1 MYKNFDEV
9 VAAVKQREIERTVA
23 IAGAH
28 DAPVVEAALRAEQQ
42 DIAIPIFVGHGEKI
56 KDILRSFDR
65 NPSDYNIIDSPEN
78 TEAQTAVDLVK
89 DGSANVLMKGL
100 IETRDMLHP
109 VVAKANDL
117 RTGKLMSH
125 VVFFSNVPNY
135 HKLLVATDGGMV
147 MYPTLEEKV
156 GIVENAVEAMRKMGY
171 KMPRVAV
178 LAAIEK
184 VNPKMR
190 ATVEAAELKRM
201 NREGLIQH
209 CIVEDVTSF
218 HSDSLCYPLVVCFHD
233 LRKIVVRY
241 DFFGNVHSRTF
252 YIKAHMRTPILKN
265 PGGCIRTDSAAPV
278 FRLLLIVSADG
289 IEKVTLFRKKFRRSS
304 DFSFCSQTYP
314 KKAIQYD

>member
-42 DIAIPIFVGHGEKI
+42 DIAIPIFVGHGE
-56 KDILRSFDR
+56 
-65 NPSDYNIIDSPEN
+65 DYNIIDSPEN

-209 CIVEDVTSF
+209 CIVEGPLSYDVAMDKAIA
-218 HSDSLCYPLVVCFHD
+218 HHKGVDCEYCG
-233 LRKIVVRY
+233 
-241 DFFGNVHSRTF
+241 DFDALILPDIDAGN
-252 YIKAHMRTPILKN
+252 ILGK
-265 PGGCIRTDSAAPV
+265 C
-278 FRLLLIVSADG
+278 LIVTAKAEMGGVIMGAKVPIVLTSRGSSAE
-289 IEKVTLFRKKFRRSS
+289 EKFFSIAVASLMAGQTL
-304 DFSFCSQTYP
+304 
-314 KKAIQYD
+314 

>member
-1 MYKNFDEV
+1 MFRNFDEV
-9 VAAVKQREIERTVA
+9 VAAVKQRENERTVA

-28 DAPVVEAALRAEQQ
+28 DAPVIEAALRAQQ
-42 DIAIPIFVGHGEKI
+42 QGIAVPIFVGNAGKI

-65 NPSDYNIIDSPEN
+65 NPSNYNIVDSEEN
-78 TEAQTAVDLVK
+78 TEAQAAVDLVK

-109 VVAKANDL
+109 VVAKENNL

-156 GIVENAVEAMRKMGY
+156 GIIENAVEAMRKMGY
-171 KMPRVAV
+171 KQPRVAV

-184 VNPKMR
+184 VNPRMR

-209 CIVEDVTSF
+209 CIVEGPLSYDVAMDKAIA
-218 HSDSLCYPLVVCFHD
+218 HHKGVDCEYCG
-233 LRKIVVRY
+233 
-241 DFFGNVHSRTF
+241 DFD
-252 YIKAHMRTPILKN
+252 A
-265 PGGCIRTDSAAPV
+265 
-278 FRLLLIVSADG
+278 LIVPDIDSGNILGKCLIVTAKAEMGGVIMGAKVPIVLTSRGSSAE
-289 IEKVTLFRKKFRRSS
+289 EKF
-304 DFSFCSQTYP
+304 FSIAVASLMAGQEV
-314 KKAIQYD
+314 

>member
-1 MYKNFDEV
+1 MFRNFDEV
-9 VAAVKQREIERTVA
+9 VAAVKQRETERTVA

-28 DAPVVEAALRAEQQ
+28 DAPVIEAALRAQQ
-42 DIAIPIFVGHGEKI
+42 QGIAVPILVGNAGKI

-65 NPSDYNIIDSPEN
+65 SPSDYNIVDSEEN
-78 TEAQTAVDLVK
+78 REAQAAVNLVK

-109 VVAKANDL
+109 VVAKENNL

-135 HKLLVATDGGMV
+135 HKLLVASDGGMV

-156 GIVENAVEAMRKMGY
+156 GIIENAVEAMRKMGY
-171 KMPRVAV
+171 KQPRVAA

-184 VNPKMR
+184 VNPRMR

-209 CIVEDVTSF
+209 CIVEGPLSYDVAMDKAIA
-218 HSDSLCYPLVVCFHD
+218 HHKGVDCEYCG
-233 LRKIVVRY
+233 
-241 DFFGNVHSRTF
+241 DFD
-252 YIKAHMRTPILKN
+252 A
-265 PGGCIRTDSAAPV
+265 
-278 FRLLLIVSADG
+278 LIVPDIDSGNILGKCLIVTAKAEMGGVIMGAKVPIVLTSRGSSAE
-289 IEKVTLFRKKFRRSS
+289 EKF
-304 DFSFCSQTYP
+304 FSIAVASLMAGQEL
-314 KKAIQYD
+314 

>member
-1 MYKNFDEV
+1 MFRNFDEV
-9 VAAVKQREIERTVA
+9 VAAVKQRETERTVA

-28 DAPVVEAALRAEQQ
+28 DAPVIEAALRAQQ
-42 DIAIPIFVGHGEKI
+42 QGIAVPIFVGNAGKI

-65 NPSDYNIIDSPEN
+65 SPSDYNIVDSEEN
-78 TEAQTAVDLVK
+78 REAQAAVNLVK

-109 VVAKANDL
+109 VVAKENNL

-135 HKLLVATDGGMV
+135 HKLLVASDGGMV

-156 GIVENAVEAMRKMGY
+156 GIIENAVEAMRKMGY
-171 KMPRVAV
+171 KQPRVAA

-184 VNPKMR
+184 VNPRMR

-209 CIVEDVTSF
+209 CIVEGPLSYDVAMDKAIA
-218 HSDSLCYPLVVCFHD
+218 HHKGVDCEYCG
-233 LRKIVVRY
+233 
-241 DFFGNVHSRTF
+241 DFD
-252 YIKAHMRTPILKN
+252 A
-265 PGGCIRTDSAAPV
+265 
-278 FRLLLIVSADG
+278 LIVPDIDSGNILGKCLIVTAKSEMGGVIMGAKVPIVLTSRGSSAE
-289 IEKVTLFRKKFRRSS
+289 EKF
-304 DFSFCSQTYP
+304 FSIAVASLMAGQEL
-314 KKAIQYD
+314 

>member
-1 MYKNFDEV
+1 MFRNFDEV
-9 VAAVKQREIERTVA
+9 VAAVKQRENERTVA

-28 DAPVVEAALRAEQQ
+28 DAPVIEAALRAQQ
-42 DIAIPIFVGHGEKI
+42 QGIAVPIFVGNAGKI

-65 NPSDYNIIDSPEN
+65 NPSNYNIVDSEEN
-78 TEAQTAVDLVK
+78 KEAQAAVNLVK

-109 VVAKANDL
+109 VVAKENNL

-147 MYPTLEEKV
+147 MYPSLEEKV
-156 GIVENAVEAMRKMGY
+156 GIIENAVEAMRKMGY
-171 KMPRVAV
+171 KQPRVAV

-184 VNPKMR
+184 VNPRMR

-209 CIVEDVTSF
+209 CIVEGPLSYDVAMDKAIA
-218 HSDSLCYPLVVCFHD
+218 HHKGVDCEYCG
-233 LRKIVVRY
+233 
-241 DFFGNVHSRTF
+241 DFD
-252 YIKAHMRTPILKN
+252 A
-265 PGGCIRTDSAAPV
+265 
-278 FRLLLIVSADG
+278 LIVPDIDSGNILGKCLIVTAKAEMGGVIMGAKVPIVLTSRGSSAE
-289 IEKVTLFRKKFRRSS
+289 EKF
-304 DFSFCSQTYP
+304 FSIAVASLMAGQEV
-314 KKAIQYD
+314 

>member
-56 KDILRSFDR
+56 K
-65 NPSDYNIIDSPEN
+65 NIIDSPEN

-209 CIVEDVTSF
+209 CIVEGPLSYDVAMDKAIA
-218 HSDSLCYPLVVCFHD
+218 HHKGVDCEYCG
-233 LRKIVVRY
+233 
-241 DFFGNVHSRTF
+241 DFDALILPDIDAGN
-252 YIKAHMRTPILKN
+252 ILGK
-265 PGGCIRTDSAAPV
+265 C
-278 FRLLLIVSADG
+278 LIVTAKAEMGGVIMGAKVPIVLTSRGSSAE
-289 IEKVTLFRKKFRRSS
+289 EKF
-304 DFSFCSQTYP
+304 FSIAVASLMAGQTR
-314 KKAIQYD
+314 

>member
-1 MYKNFDEV
+1 
-9 VAAVKQREIERTVA
+9 
-23 IAGAH
+23 
-28 DAPVVEAALRAEQQ
+28 
-42 DIAIPIFVGHGEKI
+42 
-56 KDILRSFDR
+56 
-65 NPSDYNIIDSPEN
+65 
-78 TEAQTAVDLVK
+78 
-89 DGSANVLMKGL
+89 
-100 IETRDMLHP
+100 MLP
-109 VVAKANDL
+109 KANDL

-209 CIVEDVTSF
+209 CIVEG
-218 HSDSLCYPLVVCFHD
+218 P
-233 LRKIVVRY
+233 
-241 DFFGNVHSRTF
+241 
-252 YIKAHMRTPILKN
+252 
-265 PGGCIRTDSAAPV
+265 
-278 FRLLLIVSADG
+278 
-289 IEKVTLFRKKFRRSS
+289 
-304 DFSFCSQTYP
+304 SFCL
-314 KKAIQYD
+314 

>member
-1 MYKNFDEV
+1 MFRNFDEV
-9 VAAVKQREIERTVA
+9 VAAVKQRETERTVA

-28 DAPVVEAALRAEQQ
+28 DAPVIEAALRAQQ
-42 DIAIPIFVGHGEKI
+42 QGIAVPIFVGNAGKI

-65 NPSDYNIIDSPEN
+65 SPSDYNIVDSEEN
-78 TEAQTAVDLVK
+78 REAQAAVNLVK

-109 VVAKANDL
+109 VVAKENNL

-135 HKLLVATDGGMV
+135 HKLLVASDGGMV

-156 GIVENAVEAMRKMGY
+156 GIIENAVEAMRKMGY
-171 KMPRVAV
+171 KQPRVAA

-184 VNPKMR
+184 VNPRMR

-209 CIVEDVTSF
+209 CIVEGPLSYDVAMDKAIA
-218 HSDSLCYPLVVCFHD
+218 HHKGVDCEYCG
-233 LRKIVVRY
+233 
-241 DFFGNVHSRTF
+241 DFD
-252 YIKAHMRTPILKN
+252 A
-265 PGGCIRTDSAAPV
+265 
-278 FRLLLIVSADG
+278 LIVPDIDSGNILGKCLIVTAKAEMGGVIMGAKVPIVLTSRGSSAE
-289 IEKVTLFRKKFRRSS
+289 EKF
-304 DFSFCSQTYP
+304 FSIAVASLMAGQEL
-314 KKAIQYD
+314 

>member
-1 MYKNFDEV
+1 MFRNFDEV
-9 VAAVKQREIERTVA
+9 VAAVKQRETERTVA

-28 DAPVVEAALRAEQQ
+28 DAPVIEAALRAQQ
-42 DIAIPIFVGHGEKI
+42 QGIAVPIFVGNAGKI

-65 NPSDYNIIDSPEN
+65 SPSDYNIVDSEEN
-78 TEAQTAVDLVK
+78 REAQAAVDLVK

-109 VVAKANDL
+109 VVAKENNL

-135 HKLLVATDGGMV
+135 HKLLVASDGGMV

-156 GIVENAVEAMRKMGY
+156 GIIENAVEAMRKMGY
-171 KMPRVAV
+171 KQPCVAA

-184 VNPKMR
+184 VNPRMR

-209 CIVEDVTSF
+209 CIVEGPLSYDVAMDKAIA
-218 HSDSLCYPLVVCFHD
+218 HHKGVDCEYCG
-233 LRKIVVRY
+233 
-241 DFFGNVHSRTF
+241 DFD
-252 YIKAHMRTPILKN
+252 A
-265 PGGCIRTDSAAPV
+265 
-278 FRLLLIVSADG
+278 LIVPDIDSGNILGKCLIITAKAEMGGVIMGAKVPIVLTSRGSSAE
-289 IEKVTLFRKKFRRSS
+289 EKF
-304 DFSFCSQTYP
+304 FSIAVASLMAGQEL
-314 KKAIQYD
+314 